1 MTFTSIYL
9 RYHDLCDDDEEDD
22 NDYIDESLALLVA
35 SEAMFDS
42 KRSRRYWIHET
53 IRKRDDLG
61 EFHKLVQELESDDE
75 RFQKYFRMN
84 KRQFDEILLL
94 VEKDLSKEVTN
105 YRRPICAR
113 ERLAVTLR

>member
-1 MTFTSIYL
+1 MTFTSIHL

-53 IRKRDDLG
+53 IRKG
-61 EFHKLVQELESDDE
+61 TIWGNFT
-75 RFQKYFRMN
+75 N
-84 KRQFDEILLL
+84 
-94 VEKDLSKEVTN
+94 LSN
-105 YRRPICAR
+105 
-113 ERLAVTLR
+113 

>member
-9 RYHDLCDDDEEDD
+9 RYDDLCDDDEDD

-42 KRSRRYWIHET
+42 KRSQRYWIHET

-61 EFHKLVQELESDDE
+61 NF
-75 RFQKYFRMN
+75 
-84 KRQFDEILLL
+84 
-94 VEKDLSKEVTN
+94 TN
-105 YRRPICAR
+105 LYKN
-113 ERLAVTLR
+113 